1 MKAKHEIGQMQKS
14 PYEIGEENVGKGN
27 IVIWTGI

>member
-1 MKAKHEIGQMQKS
+1 MKAKHEIDRMQKS
-14 PYEIGEENVGKGN
+14 PYEIGEENVGKCN